1 MWPSE
6 LPTPQRDEFA
16 LQQRPNLAVT
26 PMDSGYTRTR
36 AKFRS
41 VPTHVPVIY
50 RCEASRA
57 ALFEGFIT
65 HNLQCATLTF
75 TTPLLFP
82 SGMQHV
88 SAKFLSNP
96 LEQAKLLAGG
106 QWWEYR
112 ATLEIDRPV
121 LSSEDTQFLLDNDI
135 ASLNGVI
142 DKIKEAITT

>member
-50 RCEASRA
+50 RCEAREQRFLK
-57 ALFEGFIT
+57 AL
-65 HNLQCATLTF
+65 
-75 TTPLLFP
+75 
-82 SGMQHV
+82 
-88 SAKFLSNP
+88 
-96 LEQAKLLAGG
+96 
-106 QWWEYR
+106 
-112 ATLEIDRPV
+112 
-121 LSSEDTQFLLDNDI
+121 
-135 ASLNGVI
+135 
-142 DKIKEAITT
+142 